1 MTDIVGSI
9 LVGVGLVTLW
19 ATLNGIGIWFE
30 GKWESYRYA
39 KLKDKNL
46 KFITHLLRTHKR

>member
-9 LVGVGLVTLW
+9 LIGVLFVALW
-19 ATLNGIGIWFE
+19 AAVTGITNWAY

-39 KLKDKNL
+39 KWHDKDL
-46 KFITHLLRTHKR
+46 SFITHVLRRKKR

>member
-9 LVGVGLVTLW
+9 LVGVGLVTVW
-19 ATLNGIGIWFE
+19 VILNWIGIWFE

-39 KLKDKNL
+39 KWNDKNL
-46 KFITHLLRTHKR
+46 KFITHLLRRHRR

>member
-46 KFITHLLRTHKR
+46 KFITHLLRTHK

>member
-9 LVGVGLVTLW
+9 LIGVSFVALW
-19 ATLNGIGIWFE
+19 AAVSGITNWVY

-39 KLKDKNL
+39 KWNDKNL
-46 KFITHLLRTHKR
+46 GFITHVLRRKKR